1 MNKLL
6 EGSKVINIINN
17 NDDILYELKDNASI
31 VINLFFDTLNSHNI
45 DVKMNNNSKLVINY
59 SGLSKDNNDIKI
71 GVSVDGS
78 NNKLIINGRFI
89 SLENTCNVYVDAY
102 AKNDTLD
109 NIIEENLKGIN
120 EDGMVMLNPVLRIDT
135 NEISASHGATVG
147 KFDKNV
153 LFYLESKGLSEI
165 DAKEIIKNS
174 FLYSL
179 FSDNFIQMLQE
190 GNGENE

>member
-17 NDDILYELKDNASI
+17 NDNIQYDIKDNSEI
-31 VINLFFDTLNSHNI
+31 VINLFFDTLKNHNI
-45 DVKMNNNSKLVINY
+45 DIKMNNNSKLVINY

-71 GVSVDGS
+71 NVSVNGD
-78 NNKLIINGRFI
+78 NNKLIVNGRFI
-89 SLENTCNVYVDAY
+89 SLENICNVYVDAF
-102 AKNDTLD
+102 ALKNTKD

-135 NEISASHGATVG
+135 NEINASHGASIG

-153 LFYLESKGLSEI
+153 LFYLESKGLSEFE
-165 DAKEIIKNS
+165 AKEIIKKC

-179 FSDNFIQMLQE
+179 FSDNFIKMLQE
-190 GNGENE
+190 GNGESE